1 MLREIVF
8 SALLAGLVGGL
19 LVSAL
24 QATRVTP
31 LIIEAERYEVAAPS
45 ASSASEDHDHA
56 ADDEE
61 WAPAEGAERIAYTV
75 LANVLL
81 GVGFAFLLVA
91 AFALYGG
98 VDWRRGL
105 LWGLGGFLAF
115 HLAPALGL
123 PPELPGMAAGDVA
136 ARQIWW
142 LGTVSASAAGLTLLV
157 FARHA
162 AFKALG
168 AGLLILP
175 HVIGAP
181 RPEAGA
187 GLVPAE
193 LAAAFVSATLVTNL
207 LFWLTVGGVA
217 GFAYRR
223 LAAT

>member
-1 MLREIVF
+1 
-8 SALLAGLVGGL
+8 
-19 LVSAL
+19 
-24 QATRVTP
+24 
-31 LIIEAERYEVAAPS
+31 
-45 ASSASEDHDHA
+45 
-56 ADDEE
+56 
-61 WAPAEGAERIAYTV
+61 
-75 LANVLL
+75 
-81 GVGFAFLLVA
+81 
-91 AFALYGG
+91 
-98 VDWRRGL
+98 
-105 LWGLGGFLAF
+105 
-115 HLAPALGL
+115 
-123 PPELPGMAAGDVA
+123 MAAGDVA

-181 RPEAGA
+181 HPEAGA